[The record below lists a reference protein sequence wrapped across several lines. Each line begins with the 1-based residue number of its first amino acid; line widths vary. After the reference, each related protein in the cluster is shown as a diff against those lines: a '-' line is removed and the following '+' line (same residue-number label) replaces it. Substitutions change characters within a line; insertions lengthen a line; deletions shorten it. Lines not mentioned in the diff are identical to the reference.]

1 MKLTLKEAEKMMD
14 EDGNLDLSGS
24 SITSLPDNLT
34 VGGGL
39 NLCGTG
45 ITSLPD
51 NLTVVGSLYLADQSK
66 YDPFARQEVE

>member
-1 MKLTLKEAEKMMD
+1 MKLTIKAAEKMMD
-14 EDGNLDLSGS
+14 GGGNLDLRNTG
-24 SITSLPDNLT
+24 ITTLPDNLT